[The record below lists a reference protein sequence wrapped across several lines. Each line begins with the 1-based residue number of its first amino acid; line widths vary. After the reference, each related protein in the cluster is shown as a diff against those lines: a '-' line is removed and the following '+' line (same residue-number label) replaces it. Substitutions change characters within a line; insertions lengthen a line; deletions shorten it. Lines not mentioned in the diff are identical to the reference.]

1 MSVEKIQYLSKWRF
15 YEIKRPIHSEIIRC
29 NVFREKGKL
38 KHAGK
43 IITERLTTRKI
54 GQVNDV

>member
-15 YEIKRPIHSEIIRC
+15 YEIKRRIHSEIIRC

-54 GQVNDV
+54 GQVNDA